1 MRTGLSAKISIIG
14 AGAWGTAIAR
24 VIADKGYDV
33 DIWCYEK
40 EIADDINTNHTN
52 SKYLI
57 GVTLPP
63 KLHALVELDEAV
75 DSKDFILLA

>member
-40 EIADDINTNHTN
+40 EIADDI
-52 SKYLI
+52 
-57 GVTLPP
+57 
-63 KLHALVELDEAV
+63 LDQIDSEFHEAYRKAKKAP
-75 DSKDFILLA
+75 DAD